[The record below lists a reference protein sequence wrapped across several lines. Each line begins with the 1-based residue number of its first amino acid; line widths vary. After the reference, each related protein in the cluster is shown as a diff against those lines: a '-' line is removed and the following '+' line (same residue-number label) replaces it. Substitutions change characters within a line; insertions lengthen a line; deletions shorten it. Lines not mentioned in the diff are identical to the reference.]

1 MGNQNEK
8 KQPKKPKRNQKPIVM
23 SFSKAEKERQ
33 LIKWREDMYIKNQNK
48 KIDYPN
54 KLSSLNTYLYQC
66 LYVSIKY
73 NAENINLICPYCLKT
88 ENQISIINPE
98 AGKISYFDNLKD
110 IYIED
115 LLNDIKQNDKRFFSE
130 LDLLKRYSKECKHF
144 FHSNCIEKIQKKGDS
159 HKCFYCQYH
168 INAENLKLFD
178 GFINYEE
185 LGTYVSF
192 FQRSVKFDTKKQ
204 YHFIERI
211 LEKLRSFIKNDERLD
226 LMVNGF
232 QLRRN
237 VILGDKYRSLGEKY
251 DYKYTYSFCIDS
263 DEFSEENYKKEE
275 SNAIAYYEEKMKREK
290 EREERR
296 RKRREER
303 ERERERQE
311 KEEEEEEEY
320 NKRYNNTTGNIKK
333 RDYKMVSAC
342 FDCCKRCFNCGKK
355 DYPLYFHCHYAHLD
369 CFRQLKGN
377 CVVCRQKCF
386 DVTHGIQCCKSC
398 LGKINNKNCIL
409 CNEAVK

>member
-8 KQPKKPKRNQKPIVM
+8 QQPKKPKRNQKPSIM
-23 SFSKAEKERQ
+23 SFSKAEKEEK
-33 LIKWREDMYIKNQNK
+33 LIKWREDMYIKNKNK
-48 KIDYPN
+48 TINYPN

-66 LYVSIKY
+66 LYISIKY
-73 NAENINLICPYCLKT
+73 NPENINLICPYCLKT

-98 AGKISYFDNLKD
+98 AGKISYFYNSKDNE
-110 IYIED
+110 IND
-115 LLNDIKQNDKRFFSE
+115 LLNDIKKNDKRFFSE
-130 LDLLKRYSKECKHF
+130 LDLLKRYSKTCEHF
-144 FHSNCIEKIQKKGDS
+144 FHSNCIEKIQKKGYS
-159 HKCFYCQYH
+159 HECFYCQDH
-168 INAENLKLFD
+168 INVKNLKLFD

-185 LGTYVSF
+185 LGTYVSL
-192 FQRSVKFDTKKQ
+192 FQESVNFVTKKQ
-204 YHFIERI
+204 YNFMKRV
-211 LEKLRSFIKNDERLD
+211 LEKLRSFIKNDERLE
-226 LMVNGF
+226 LMANAY
-232 QLRRN
+232 QLKRN

-251 DYKYTYSFCIDS
+251 RYQYFYSFCIDS
-263 DEFSEENYKKEE
+263 DEYSEENYKKEE
-275 SNAIAYYEEKMKREK
+275 SNAIAFYEENMKRKK

-303 ERERERQE
+303 ERERQ
-311 KEEEEEEEY
+311 EEEEEEEY
-320 NKRYNNTTGNIKK
+320 NKKYNNTAGNIKK

-342 FDCCKRCFNCGKK
+342 FECCKRCFNCGKK
-355 DYPLYFHCHYAHLD
+355 DFPLYFHCHYAHLD
-369 CFRQLKGN
+369 CLRQLKGN